1 MTPLSGCASQITQL
15 LLTRT
20 NVELALGGEAYV
32 GVDEMCAK
40 ACVERGHRS
49 LALEVTDDVFPRMQ
63 PFRASICKNEDDESL
78 AQSIEGH
85 EEKSDQTDAAAAD

>member
-1 MTPLSGCASQITQL
+1 MG
-15 LLTRT
+15 
-20 NVELALGGEAYV
+20 LGIEAYV
-32 GVDEMCAK
+32 GVDEMCAE

-63 PFRASICKNEDDESL
+63 PFRASICKNEEDDESL